1 MIVLF
6 RLSLNDLFL
15 FPTEG
20 MIGVFAYLVT
30 CWPDCGKKLKFVLSE
45 MVIGRKKKW
54 NFLRWLVVID
64 WVCICPFS
72 VRSLHLVL
80 LAPPLL
86 LLVFVSAPFSL
97 DFCRKNKGLRI
108 SKSDQS
114 VSAMSSVFYATSMNR
129 FHKVPWSVPL
139 MNRCWI
145 SHSSMFSKKW
155 GQLWWQK

>member
-6 RLSLNDLFL
+6 RLGLNDLFCSPL
-15 FPTEG
+15 KEWLVWSLTLWHVGRIVEKIEVFTLGNGNRTE
-20 MIGVFAYLVT
+20 
-30 CWPDCGKKLKFVLSE
+30 E
-45 MVIGRKKKW
+45 KW

-64 WVCICPFS
+64 WVYICPFS

-80 LAPPLL
+80 LAPLY
-86 LLVFVSAPFSL
+86 SSL
-97 DFCRKNKGLRI
+97 FLFRHLTLWIFAEKNKGLRI

>member
-6 RLSLNDLFL
+6 RLGLKRPLL

-20 MIGVFAYLVT
+20 MIGVVAYLVT
-30 CWPDCGKKLKFVLSE
+30 CWPDCGKKIEVFALRNGNRTEEKMELSSL
-45 MVIGRKKKW
+45 ISCH
-54 NFLRWLVVID
+54 WLSVHL
-64 WVCICPFS
+64 PFFCEIPS
-72 VRSLHLVL
+72 FSIVS
-80 LAPPLL
+80 PPLL

-97 DFCRKNKGLRI
+97 DLCRKNKGLRI

-145 SHSSMFSKKW
+145 SHSSMFGKKW